1 MIYLD
6 SNVFIFAALNNERLG
21 DEARII
27 LEKVERGEVIAAS
40 SSLTFDELVWI
51 IKKNRTYED
60 AIAIGEALLD
70 MPKLRLTE
78 VNGDLLALALSLMK
92 KYRLDPR
99 DSIHAATSIKEKADL
114 MISEDTDFDRVKEFR
129 RQGIEKFKTP

>member
-1 MIYLD
+1 M
-6 SNVFIFAALNNERLG
+6 
-21 DEARII
+21 
-27 LEKVERGEVIAAS
+27 
-40 SSLTFDELVWI
+40 
-51 IKKNRTYED
+51 
-60 AIAIGEALLD
+60 D

-129 RQGIEKFKTP
+129 RQGIEKFKTPQNEK